1 MKSGDICTLFNL
13 TEMRK
18 ANLPDD
24 RVGSRVVLR
33 SSYAWHHSPTH
44 SQDGWHFHYEDDQHT
59 LQWWAPVDCL
69 QSTQQERKQTN
80 EMRPG
85 DKAKLTRYNR
95 LKDVN
100 LEGREG
106 TKVTLVRPMTL
117 AEIANKPKMAGEA
130 GWWVEIDPAS
140 VRWYV
145 PASCLEPCE
154 EVTKKSHYK
163 AGDKCRLV
171 DREALAAVSMGSHYD
186 EICTLV
192 RQMSQSEIDSKSSL
206 ALYRTEN
213 AWLATLPGLS
223 YQYYV
228 PERCLLLHQSI
239 QGTAYGGSSAQ
250 QITEQDITL
259 LNKLGRDQ
267 TTQTER
273 QIDMYLHTITI
284 IRVPSTLAQ
293 QAGEIDEIIAG
304 PTAVLSKDAN
314 SGIAKVAAMN
324 AEAVLKASEKSA
336 LRIVCSSAQ

>member
-13 TEMRK
+13 TAMRK

-24 RVGSRVVLR
+24 RVGSRVVLD

-44 SQDGWHFHYEDDQHT
+44 SQDGWYFHYEGDRYAT
-59 LQWWAPVDCL
+59 RWWAPVDCL
-69 QSTQQERKQTN
+69 QLTETERKQTN
-80 EMRPG
+80 EMKPG

-106 TKVTLVRPMTL
+106 TKVTLVRPML
-117 AEIANKPKMAGEA
+117 WSEIANKPKMNGES

-145 PASCLEPCE
+145 PTSCLEPCE
-154 EVTKKSHYK
+154 EEVTQQSHYR

-171 DREALAAVSMGSHYD
+171 AKEALEQVSMGSHYN
-186 EICTLV
+186 EVCTLV
-192 RQMSQSEIDSKSSL
+192 RQMSQSEIDSKSAL

-213 AWLATLPGLS
+213 AWLATLPGLT

-228 PERCLLLHQSI
+228 PERCLLIHETR
-239 QGTAYGGSSAQ
+239 QGTAYGGTSAQ
-250 QITEQDITL
+250 QITEQDIAL
-259 LNKLGRDQ
+259 LSKLGRDQ

-273 QIDMYLHTITI
+273 KLDMYLYTITVI
-284 IRVPSTLAQ
+284 KTPSTLAQ
-293 QAGEIDEIIAG
+293 QAGEIDTILVPA
-304 PTAVLSKDAN
+304 TQVMAKD
-314 SGIAKVAAMN
+314 
-324 AEAVLKASEKSA
+324 EKSA
-336 LRIVCSSAQ
+336 CLQVGAMKAEAILKESDSVLRVVVGAPQ